1 MGSTM
6 YLHESVW
13 SIARDHVYVGDPR
26 VPCERSTTAR
36 KPVSFLKRWLF
47 HFLWCA
53 CVILGGCGIPTTS
66 MQSPAS
72 TPTSWP
78 EPSPGAFVTCQTRQ
92 LLLVAGQTTSELG
105 NAGVQLSFENRSPV
119 SCTLIGYPTLHL
131 LDAQQKPLQ
140 AQITRS
146 TYDYLYSTR
155 PPQMIS
161 LHPGQQAYFA
171 VTWANLGC
179 GKIPPAS
186 YASPVSFLQVTPP
199 LNQASLLVEVHLCAF
214 RNQVTVSPVESS
226 QVLGVFSARPYY
238 SA

>member
-1 MGSTM
+1 
-6 YLHESVW
+6 
-13 SIARDHVYVGDPR
+13 
-26 VPCERSTTAR
+26 
-36 KPVSFLKRWLF
+36 
-47 HFLWCA
+47 
-53 CVILGGCGIPTTS
+53 
-66 MQSPAS
+66 
-72 TPTSWP
+72 
-78 EPSPGAFVTCQTRQ
+78 VTCQTRQ

-119 SCTLIGYPTLHL
+119 SCTLIGYPTLYL

-140 AQITRS
+140 AQITQS
-146 TYDYLYSTR
+146 TSGYLYSTR

-161 LHPGQQAYFA
+161 LRPGQKVYFV
-171 VTWANLGC
+171 VTWGNLGC
-179 GKIPPAS
+179 GKIPQAS

-199 LNQASLLVEVHLCAF
+199 LNQGSLLVEVHLCAF

>member
-1 MGSTM
+1 M
-6 YLHESVW
+6 ERIPFPRRW
-13 SIARDHVYVGDPR
+13 SLL
-26 VPCERSTTAR
+26 
-36 KPVSFLKRWLF
+36 FLL
-47 HFLWCA
+47 LLCA
-53 CVILGGCGIPTTS
+53 AVILGGCGTPATSTQTATPAPT
-66 MQSPAS
+66 AR
-72 TPTSWP
+72 P
-78 EPSPGAFVTCQTRQ
+78 EPSPAAGVTCRTRQ
-92 LLLVAGQTTSELG
+92 LLLAAGQMISNLG

-171 VTWANLGC
+171 VTWANMGC

-186 YASPVSFLQVTPP
+186 YASPVSFLLVTPP
-199 LNQASLLVEVHLCAF
+199 LNQASLLVVVHLCAF
-214 RNQVTVSPVESS
+214 RNQVSISPVESS
-226 QVLGVFSARPYY
+226 QILGVFIVGSSP
-238 SA
+238 